1 MWCAIVQHDS
11 SFLTSSDGTRLHY
24 QSWWPDSPPRG
35 HVQVLHGLGDHSG
48 LHRHVVDHLLEH
60 GYAAHAIDMRGHGR
74 SAGQR
79 AYVRRWSDYHSDALT
94 LTDRLKYRN
103 SVQRVTL
110 IGSSMG
116 ALLALD
122 LALAHPDRVNA
133 VVAASPPLGEV
144 GVPPALMLL
153 ARLTSRLLPRISL
166 KTRMDLSG
174 IAADPAV
181 LEELL
186 ADPLFHRV
194 GTARLATELEQAA
207 ERVRTGIASIQ
218 VPALLLHGARDRMVL
233 PRETREAVTRAPAEL
248 VRYVEYP
255 EGYHALFADR
265 SGPAVLRDV
274 TDWLEL
280 QLQETAA

>member
-1 MWCAIVQHDS
+1 M
-11 SFLTSSDGTRLHY
+11 
-24 QSWWPDSPPRG
+24 
-35 HVQVLHGLGDHSG
+35 LHGLGDHSG
-48 LHRHVVDHLLEH
+48 LHRHLVDHLLQH
-60 GYAAHAIDMRGHGR
+60 GYAAHAIDLRGHGR

-79 AYVRRWSDYHSDALT
+79 AYVRRWSDYHGDALA

-103 SVQRVTL
+103 AVQQVTL

-122 LALAHPDRVNA
+122 LALAHPGRVNA

-144 GVPPALMLL
+144 GVPPALMRL
-153 ARLTSRLLPRISL
+153 ARLASRVLPRISL
-166 KTRMDLSG
+166 KTGMDLSG

-181 LEELL
+181 LEEAL

-194 GTARLATELEQAA
+194 GTARLATELTKAA
-207 ERVRTGIASIQ
+207 ERVRTGIAWIT
-218 VPALLLHGARDRMVL
+218 VPTLLLHGALDHIVL
-233 PRETREAVTRAPAEL
+233 PRETRLAATRAPASL
-248 VRYVEYP
+248 VRYIEYP
-255 EGYHALFADR
+255 DGYHALFADR
-265 SGPAVLRDV
+265 TGPTVLRDV